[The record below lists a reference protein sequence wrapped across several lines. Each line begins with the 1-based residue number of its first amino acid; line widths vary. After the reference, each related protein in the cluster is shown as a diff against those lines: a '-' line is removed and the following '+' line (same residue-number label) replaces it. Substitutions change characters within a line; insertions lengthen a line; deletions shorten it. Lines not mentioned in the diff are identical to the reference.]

1 MDYQHI
7 SFQIVVK
14 MSILSSTNS
23 GRKLAPITAGIL
35 EELGWVFDVYK
46 KHWTHYEYMNVEIYQ
61 ETSFRKEVKE
71 KSGRVPG
78 NWYAR
83 EYIQSI
89 VAGIYSS
96 MNKTIIKN
104 IPLNSIGDLDLIE
117 NHNVVKNY
125 AI

>member
-1 MDYQHI
+1 
-7 SFQIVVK
+7 

-61 ETSFRKEVKE
+61 ETSFRKEAKE
-71 KSGRVPG
+71 KRGRIPG

-83 EYIQSI
+83 EYIYPTI
-89 VAGIYSS
+89 IDIYSS
-96 MNKTIIKN
+96 FSDPKIKI
-104 IPLNSIGDLDLIE
+104 IPLNSIGDLDLLE
-117 NHNVVKNY
+117 NHKVVKTY
-125 AI
+125 SI

>member
-1 MDYQHI
+1 
-7 SFQIVVK
+7 

-23 GRKLAPITAGIL
+23 GKKLAPITAGIL

-61 ETSFRKEVKE
+61 ETSFRKETKE
-71 KSGRVPG
+71 KRGRIPG

-83 EYIQSI
+83 EYIKTI

-96 MNKTIIKN
+96 MDKTTIRN

-117 NHNVVKNY
+117 NHNIVKNY
-125 AI
+125 SI

>member
-1 MDYQHI
+1 MLYCKH
-7 SFQIVVK
+7 FYV

-61 ETSFRKEVKE
+61 ETSFRKEAKE
-71 KSGRVPG
+71 KRGLVPG

-83 EYIQSI
+83 EYIQSTF
-89 VAGIYSS
+89 VGMYSGYS
-96 MNKTIIKN
+96 NTSIRI

-117 NHNVVKNY
+117 NHNIVKNY
-125 AI
+125 SI

>member
-1 MDYQHI
+1 
-7 SFQIVVK
+7 

-35 EELGWVFDVYK
+35 EELGWVFNK
-46 KHWTHYEYMNVEIYQ
+46 NTNIWTHYEYMNVEIYQ

-71 KSGRVPG
+71 KRGRTPG

-83 EYIQSI
+83 EYIPTTI
-89 VAGIYSS
+89 VGLFGSS
-96 MNKTIIKN
+96 SETKIRN

-117 NHNVVKNY
+117 NHNIVKNY
-125 AI
+125 SI

>member
-1 MDYQHI
+1 
-7 SFQIVVK
+7 

-35 EELGWVFDVYK
+35 KELGWVFDKYEK
-46 KHWTHYEYMNVEIYQ
+46 QWIHYAYMNVEIYQ
-61 ETSFRKEVKE
+61 ENSLEKDVKE
-71 KSGRVPG
+71 EIDRIPG

-89 VAGIYSS
+89 VAGLYSS
-96 MNKTIIKN
+96 INKTTIRT
-104 IPLNSIGDLDLIE
+104 IPLNCVGDLDLLE

-125 AI
+125 SI

>member
-1 MDYQHI
+1 
-7 SFQIVVK
+7 

-35 EELGWVFDVYK
+35 KELGWVFDKYE
-46 KHWTHYEYMNVEIYQ
+46 KHWIHYAYMNVEIYQ
-61 ETSFRKEVKE
+61 ENSLE
-71 KSGRVPG
+71 KDVEEKMDRISG

-89 VAGIYSS
+89 VAGMYGSFT
-96 MNKTIIKN
+96 KTITKN
-104 IPLNSIGDLDLIE
+104 IPLNCVGDLDLIE

-125 AI
+125 SI

>member
-1 MDYQHI
+1 MLYCKH
-7 SFQIVVK
+7 FYV

-61 ETSFRKEVKE
+61 ETNFRKEAKE
-71 KSGRVPG
+71 KRGRTPG

-83 EYIQSI
+83 EYIQSTL
-89 VAGIYSS
+89 VGMYSGYS
-96 MNKTIIKN
+96 NTSIRI

-117 NHNVVKNY
+117 NHNIVKNY
-125 AI
+125 SI

>member
-1 MDYQHI
+1 
-7 SFQIVVK
+7 

-23 GRKLAPITAGIL
+23 GKKLAPITAGIL

-61 ETSFRKEVKE
+61 ETSFRKETKE
-71 KSGRVPG
+71 KRGRIPG

-83 EYIQSI
+83 EYIRPI
-89 VAGIYSS
+89 IIDVYSS
-96 MNKTIIKN
+96 LGDAKIRI
-104 IPLNSIGDLDLIE
+104 IPLKCIGDLDLIE

-125 AI
+125 SI

>member
-1 MDYQHI
+1 
-7 SFQIVVK
+7 

-61 ETSFRKEVKE
+61 ETEFRKEIKE
-71 KSGRVPG
+71 KRGLIPG

-96 MNKTIIKN
+96 MNKTTIKN

-117 NHNVVKNY
+117 NHNIVKNY
-125 AI
+125 SI

>member
-7 SFQIVVK
+7 SFQTVVK

-89 VAGIYSS
+89 VAGLYSS

>member
-1 MDYQHI
+1 
-7 SFQIVVK
+7 

-46 KHWTHYEYMNVEIYQ
+46 KQWTHYEYMNVEIYQ

-71 KSGRVPG
+71 KRGCVPG

-89 VAGIYSS
+89 VAGMYGSLT
-96 MNKTIIKN
+96 KTITRN
-104 IPLNSIGDLDLIE
+104 IPLNCVGDLDLIE

-125 AI
+125 SI

>member
-1 MDYQHI
+1 
-7 SFQIVVK
+7 

-23 GRKLAPITAGIL
+23 GKKLAPITAGIL

-61 ETSFRKEVKE
+61 ETGFRKEVKE
-71 KSGRVPG
+71 KRGLVPG

-83 EYIQSI
+83 EYIPSI
-89 VAGIYSS
+89 TVGIFGSS
-96 MNKTIIKN
+96 SETKTRI

-117 NHNVVKNY
+117 NHKVVKTY
-125 AI
+125 SI

>member
-1 MDYQHI
+1 
-7 SFQIVVK
+7 

-46 KHWTHYEYMNVEIYQ
+46 KQWTHYEYMNVEIYQ
-61 ETSFRKEVKE
+61 ETSFRKETKE
-71 KSGRVPG
+71 KRGRTPG

-83 EYIQSI
+83 EYVQSI
-89 VAGIYSS
+89 VAGLYSS

-125 AI
+125 CI

>member
-1 MDYQHI
+1 
-7 SFQIVVK
+7 

-23 GRKLAPITAGIL
+23 GRKLAPITPGIL
-35 EELGWVFDVYK
+35 KDLGWFFDPYK
-46 KHWTHYEYMNVEIYQ
+46 KQWTHYEYMNVEIYQ
-61 ETSFRKEVKE
+61 ETSLEKDEKE
-71 KSGRVPG
+71 KRGITG

-89 VAGIYSS
+89 VAGLYSS
-96 MNKTIIKN
+96 INKFTIRT

-125 AI
+125 SI

>member
-1 MDYQHI
+1 
-7 SFQIVVK
+7 

-23 GRKLAPITAGIL
+23 GKKLAPITAGIL

-61 ETSFRKEVKE
+61 ETGFRKEVKE
-71 KSGRVPG
+71 KRGRIPG

-83 EYIQSI
+83 EYIKTI

-96 MNKTIIKN
+96 MDKTTIRN

-117 NHNVVKNY
+117 NHNIVKNY
-125 AI
+125 SI